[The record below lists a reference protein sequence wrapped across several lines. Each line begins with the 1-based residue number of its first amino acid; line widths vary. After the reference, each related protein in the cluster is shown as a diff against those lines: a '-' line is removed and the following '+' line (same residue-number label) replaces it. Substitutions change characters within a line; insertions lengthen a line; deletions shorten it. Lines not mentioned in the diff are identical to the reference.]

1 MQNCSLRSASGR
13 WVLLA
18 SILTSSTVYLVLSG
32 INIALPSIQSAFKS
46 DLSDLQWI
54 VDAQLLSLASLLL
67 IGGSLGDKF
76 GRKKIL
82 IAGLI
87 VFGIA
92 AILSAISRS
101 VIQLIVFQSFQGIG
115 AALMIPQVL
124 AVMNVCF
131 PENERGQAIGIWAG
145 ISGGIGAIGPWF
157 GGWLVEHLSWQ
168 SVFFMSTPFVL
179 ATIIIAYL
187 FVPKS
192 HNSTNRNL
200 DWSGTLLILLGIL
213 GIAYG
218 LISGPGNWT
227 SLSVLISLTC
237 GAVALMVFFIIEARV
252 KYPLIPLSI
261 FKNPLVAGANT
272 VTLLLY
278 FALNGVM
285 FLIVLNLQ
293 QVQEYSPATAGLAL
307 LPTVVLITLL
317 SGPAGIISDKI
328 GPRFQMILSPMLVAS
343 GTGMLA
349 FADVGTSY
357 FLVFFPGLLLIGT
370 GMAFVIAP
378 LTKSALSVSPEL
390 SGAASGINNAAARIA
405 ALFAVA
411 VLGLIMVVTF
421 KGQLDSNLNKTGLSI
436 DQKQQILLQ
445 HDKLGGIIIPD
456 SFDQDAA
463 SSARQA
469 ISSSFVSG
477 FRITIIISA
486 VLAFISGV
494 ISIFTIRNKINRI

>member
-278 FALNGVM
+278 FALNG
-285 FLIVLNLQ
+285 
-293 QVQEYSPATAGLAL
+293 
-307 LPTVVLITLL
+307 
-317 SGPAGIISDKI
+317 IS
-328 GPRFQMILSPMLVAS
+328 V
-343 GTGMLA
+343 
-349 FADVGTSY
+349 
-357 FLVFFPGLLLIGT
+357 
-370 GMAFVIAP
+370 
-378 LTKSALSVSPEL
+378 
-390 SGAASGINNAAARIA
+390 
-405 ALFAVA
+405 
-411 VLGLIMVVTF
+411 
-421 KGQLDSNLNKTGLSI
+421 
-436 DQKQQILLQ
+436 
-445 HDKLGGIIIPD
+445 
-456 SFDQDAA
+456 
-463 SSARQA
+463 
-469 ISSSFVSG
+469 
-477 FRITIIISA
+477 
-486 VLAFISGV
+486 
-494 ISIFTIRNKINRI
+494 